1 MKHPKLLIAAVFL
14 FTAIHIL
21 RQQAM
26 FPTVQIAMIMTI
38 PYIREQQRCDSKDN
52 DCDGRLMKVVPFRRV
67 RIVKR
72 AAHILRDSMVI
83 RKERCVI
90 IIPQQ

>member
-1 MKHPKLLIAAVFL
+1 METRPIPLQGVVH
-14 FTAIHIL
+14 
-21 RQQAM
+21 QQAM

-38 PYIREQQRCDSKDN
+38 PYIREQQRSAMVKTMIAMD
-52 DCDGRLMKVVPFRRV
+52 RLMKVVPFRRV

-72 AAHILRDSMVI
+72 AAHIRRDSMVI
-83 RKERCVI
+83 RKERYVI

>member
-1 MKHPKLLIAAVFL
+1 METRPIPLQGAV
-14 FTAIHIL
+14 

-38 PYIREQQRCDSKDN
+38 PYIREQQRSAMVRTMIAMD
-52 DCDGRLMKVVPFRRV
+52 RLMKVVPFRRV